1 MKLRSVG
8 EAYKELKAADPKCSL
23 GRAALYKLVADEI
36 IPSVRVGKKYLIDL
50 DYLESYLSGK
60 ISSEAAR

>member
-8 EAYKELKAADPKCSL
+8 EAYRELKAADPKCSL
-23 GRAALYKLVADEI
+23 GRSALYKLIADGI

-50 DYLESYLSGK
+50 DYLEAYLCGK
-60 ISSEAAR
+60 TGKENTP